1 MMLTNAVAPS
11 TRAGG
16 RWSNFSISG
25 KLMSTWARSCCTRW
39 RNNSGSRCN
48 VCGPNTTST

>member
-1 MMLTNAVAPS
+1 MMETKAVTPS

-16 RWSNFSISG
+16 KLSNFSISG
-25 KLMSTWARSCCTRW
+25 KLTSTWGARVRSRSAS
-39 RNNSGSRCN
+39 RSGRRCR

>member
-1 MMLTNAVAPS
+1 MIETKAVAPS

-25 KLMSTWARSCCTRW
+25 KLMSTCGRCSLFW
-39 RNNSGSRCN
+39 RASIAGRRCR
-48 VCGPNTTST
+48 VCGPNTRST